1 MKRSAT
7 LLVLLSFVC
16 FTSELHA
23 TVTTRHYDFEEGAAG
38 DKPTELI
45 DITDTPLHVN
55 TDDFFGW
62 GSHIWIEVSGVE
74 ARPLPGGS
82 LSAAVEDFALVAPSL
97 MLTDGQGVFADVSDG
112 SEFDS
117 PAIGSKLAIQFDG
130 ETFYD
135 DFLTAAGSR
144 GVYVDPR
151 ALEAGDDV
159 EGGVNVSESFNLMT
173 QAWVYPLADTGEHQT
188 VWQAGGEQGS
198 VNITADGFW
207 QFEDLGSVGILNC
220 SDPNGL
226 NAPYSCEEGQF
237 PVAFNEWT
245 HFGIYRGGNGAEIYL
260 NGELVAGNINP
271 TPPNFFGSFAN
282 QITIGGRNDGT
293 NGFIGLI
300 DDFKVQ
306 GEVSLGAHDMDF
318 NAIPSV
324 AGDFNGNGE
333 LDANDIDLLSN
344 EAASA
349 TPDVSFDLNNDGAV
363 DATDRTVWVKDLK
376 RTWIGD
382 ANLDGEFNSSD
393 FVAVFSQGKYEDGID
408 NNATWAE
415 GDWNGDMDF
424 DSGDFVAAFT
434 DGGFEL
440 GPLPPQVTAVPE
452 PTTFVTLVGA
462 FLMLWC
468 VRRR

>member
-1 MKRSAT
+1 
-7 LLVLLSFVC
+7 
-16 FTSELHA
+16 
-23 TVTTRHYDFEEGAAG
+23 
-38 DKPTELI
+38 
-45 DITDTPLHVN
+45 
-55 TDDFFGW
+55 
-62 GSHIWIEVSGVE
+62 
-74 ARPLPGGS
+74 
-82 LSAAVEDFALVAPSL
+82 
-97 MLTDGQGVFADVSDG
+97 
-112 SEFDS
+112 
-117 PAIGSKLAIQFDG
+117 
-130 ETFYD
+130 
-135 DFLTAAGSR
+135 
-144 GVYVDPR
+144 
-151 ALEAGDDV
+151 
-159 EGGVNVSESFNLMT
+159 
-173 QAWVYPLADTGEHQT
+173 
-188 VWQAGGEQGS
+188 
-198 VNITADGFW
+198 
-207 QFEDLGSVGILNC
+207 
-220 SDPNGL
+220 
-226 NAPYSCEEGQF
+226 
-237 PVAFNEWT
+237 
-245 HFGIYRGGNGAEIYL
+245 
-260 NGELVAGNINP
+260 
-271 TPPNFFGSFAN
+271 
-282 QITIGGRNDGT
+282 GGRNDGT

-408 NNATWAE
+408 DNATWAE

-452 PTTFVTLVGA
+452 PTTFVSLASA
-462 FLMLWC
+462 FLLLWC